1 MFGVVVLVCM
11 WCWMVVVGSLWVVGV
26 GMVGMLCGCGD
37 CCVDVYCRCWL
48 CGCWLFVLIVW
59 VLCVI
64 GLLLVMFVRSIGDVC
79 GVRCGIRR

>member
-1 MFGVVVLVCM
+1 MLV
-11 WCWMVVVGSLWVVGV
+11 WVVGV

-79 GVRCGIRR
+79 GVRCGIDG